1 MAFTKAIELV
11 KGGFVRPG
19 PTDTQFDATI
29 LDPFIAMAEAKY
41 VRSAVGSDFYDA
53 LITNRT
59 ANVINYNPALGP
71 LQNAFAD
78 ADLEALFREGNLQQL
93 FAYAIIHEAL
103 PNIHFKLSSSGVQVT
118 QASFANPAGA
128 QDMRYLADRYKENIR
143 FLTEEVQSYLC
154 KNKTAYI
161 PFGFDADEFCDD
173 CDVETKS
180 KPSTLPI
187 WY

>member
-1 MAFTKAIELV
+1 MQNLINQQSVLENTWQIVIDQESELPQ
-11 KGGFVRPG
+11 GN
-19 PTDTQFDATI
+19 I
-29 LDPFIAMAEAKY
+29 LVEANYWLDNQAELSA
-41 VRSAVGSDFYDA
+41 RSDISIYLNG
-53 LITNRT
+53 
-59 ANVINYNPALGP
+59 
-71 LQNAFAD
+71 D

-154 KNKTAYI
+154 KNKTSYI